1 MTTAEI
7 YEMEKIEQTCDEVR
21 RMNAELVDEIAQLR
35 FALGEVYKANCLGK
49 TKKIADIIDATLYP
63 NRRK

>member
-21 RMNAELVDEIAQLR
+21 RMNAELVEEVSQLR
-35 FALGEVYKANCLGK
+35 HALGECYKANCLGK

-63 NRRK
+63 NRMR